1 MLVPIDL
8 YFILILG
15 GIIGMFFSNSIFV
28 EAMVV
33 DNNNELEE
41 VKELKTK
48 IERLLL
54 AGNLV
59 RLPNYWEQ

>member
-1 MLVPIDL
+1 
-8 YFILILG
+8 
-15 GIIGMFFSNSIFV
+15 MFFSNSIFV